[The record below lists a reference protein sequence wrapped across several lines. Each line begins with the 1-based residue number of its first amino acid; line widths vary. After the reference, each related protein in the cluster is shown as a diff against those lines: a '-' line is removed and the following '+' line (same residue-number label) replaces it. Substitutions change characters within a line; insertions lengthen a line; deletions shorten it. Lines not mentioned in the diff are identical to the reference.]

1 MPRVANGI
9 ACEDRRRAFVDEAL
23 DHAENVKQ
31 DVRYVG
37 AQTCARQ
44 QCKDSPNP
52 LAATTITAPIR
63 GQFGWL
69 SESLKI
75 PESRESIFK
84 KPHGQKV
91 ALSEFSACAKSSHHT
106 WL

>member
-1 MPRVANGI
+1 LRSTT
-9 ACEDRRRAFVDEAL
+9 
-23 DHAENVKQ
+23 NVKT
-31 DVRYVG
+31 
-37 AQTCARQ
+37 AQI
-44 QCKDSPNP
+44 P

-75 PESRESIFK
+75 PESLESIFK
-84 KPHGQKV
+84 KPHGQKI
-91 ALSEFSACAKSSHHT
+91 ALSEFSACAKSSHHA